1 MMTAKTPLRYFA
13 VACMAIA
20 ATPVVLLAQQT
31 QPQKFVYPVPDASRY
46 TAQKDLIYR
55 TLPAEVDGKREL
67 KFDLYRPAQSTAQAL
82 PVVIFLDAFGGGSQR
97 GWEIYTGWAKAS
109 TAHGFA
115 AINADTHTGG
125 VPEDLDEL
133 ASYLRQ
139 NAARLGVD
147 PARIAVYAASGNA
160 YRALPIIQ
168 DPKRNWIQS
177 AAIYYGAAD
186 VARYR
191 PEIPILWV
199 RAGLDRPSLNQ
210 GIDEQVARAAKQNVT
225 ISMVNFAAG
234 HHGFEVLD
242 DNDESRDVIEQT
254 FQFFKRTLNPAWRVS
269 HLSGL
274 RISQA
279 AGAVTSGDFDR
290 AATLYGELI
299 QSNAGSAVM
308 RLAYGEA
315 LLGAKRYREARTQF
329 DRARQIGGLGPRDL
343 GLPAARACALDGDAE
358 CAVSWLASIPKRFRP
373 TNLTQDPVFAGLS
386 NRDDFKALFL
396 PD

>member
-1 MMTAKTPLRYFA
+1 MPSITRLSFLA
-13 VACMAIA
+13 VACSTIA
-20 ATPVVLLAQQT
+20 GSVLLAQQ
-31 QPQKFVYPVPDASRY
+31 PSARFVYPVPDASRY
-46 TAQKDLIYR
+46 TVQKDLIYR
-55 TLPAEVDGKREL
+55 TLPVEVEGKREL
-67 KFDLYRPAQSTAQAL
+67 KLDLYRPMLPVSQAL

-97 GWEIYTGWAKAS
+97 PWEIYTGWAKAS

-147 PARIAVYAASGNA
+147 PGRIAVYAASGNA

-186 VARYR
+186 IAQYR
-191 PEIPILWV
+191 AEIPMLWV

-210 GIDEQVARAAKQNVT
+210 GIDQAVAKATKQNVT
-225 ISMVNFAAG
+225 IAMINFAAG
-234 HHGFEVLD
+234 HHGFEVID
-242 DNDESRDVIEQT
+242 DNDESREVIEQT
-254 FQFFKRTLNPAWRVS
+254 FQFFKRTLNPAWRAAHV
-269 HLSGL
+269 SGL

-279 AGAVTSGDFDR
+279 AGAVTNGDFDR

-299 QSNAGSAVM
+299 QSNGGGSSAVM

-315 LLGAKRYREARTQF
+315 LLGAKRYREARAQF
-329 DRARQIGGLGPRDL
+329 DRAKQIGGLGPRDL
-343 GLPAARACALDGDAE
+343 GVPAARACALDGDAE
-358 CAVSWLASIPKRFRP
+358 AAVAWIASIPKRFRP
-373 TNLTQDPVFAGLS
+373 MNLSQDPVFAGLT
-386 NRDDFKALFL
+386 NREDFKALFL